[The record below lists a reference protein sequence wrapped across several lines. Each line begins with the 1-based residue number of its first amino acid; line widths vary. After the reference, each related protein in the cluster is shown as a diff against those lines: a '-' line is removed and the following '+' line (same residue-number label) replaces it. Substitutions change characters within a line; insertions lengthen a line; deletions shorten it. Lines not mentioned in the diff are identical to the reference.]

1 MFQIHADMTKN
12 DLTKTDQ
19 LLEELNSQGTLL
31 KNGPQREN
39 KNGLIIKTE
48 LPNNEAL
55 LHPDSALCLNNKPK
69 ETS

>member
-31 KNGPQREN
+31 KNGLQREN
-39 KNGLIIKTE
+39 KNGLFIKTE
-48 LPNNEAL
+48 LPSNEAL